1 MGEMIQKP
9 DTNAV
14 LIAVGQWFLPP
25 LGYLLMG
32 QTKKALLAALI
43 VYVGGFF
50 TCGLLAAANFV
61 FIYDAYL
68 MAQKLERGES
78 IGMNENAVD
87 FLDSIFTD

>member
-9 DTNAV
+9 DTNPV
-14 LIAVGQWFLPP
+14 LIAVGQWFLCP

-32 QTKKALLAALI
+32 QNKKALLSALI
-43 VYVGGFF
+43 FYIGGTL
-50 TCGLLAAANFV
+50 TCGLLYLANFV

-78 IGMNENAVD
+78 IGMNENGVD
-87 FLDSIFTD
+87 FLNSIFKD